1 MDVPTLRDA
10 DPERLFGAADAYAAL
25 AEAFSG
31 HADTWRTGVDGRVRH
46 SGWTGT
52 AADGAHRSL
61 SRTTGKLAAAHLELS
76 RIAPV
81 LREGA
86 EAFLSARSKLRAALA
101 YAAAHGFTVADDG
114 GVSWPAPTPAE
125 LHDPD
130 AADRSRQGG
139 DLRDRIADALTEA
152 AHADQVTAQRLRR
165 YTEDARTGAGLDPGT
180 AAMRLN
186 SAVVDALSPLGGGED
201 LVRAGLPGKDAPPTE
216 VNAWWKSLPPDEQQ
230 RLLQAYPAELGNRDG
245 LPTPARDQ
253 ANRINLDRLVTEL
266 SGRQDLSDW
275 DRKKL
280 EGFRAIQGRLAE
292 ERGKQPPAYLM
303 VIGDQ
308 GQGRAAIAYGNPDT
322 ADDVVAYVP
331 GLNTEVKNMAG
342 GDANRA
348 RDLWQAAHDTD
359 PSRSTASIAWLGYDT
374 PQVKGISP
382 DMFAVA
388 GDDRARQGGAAYQDF
403 LQGLRASHEGQPAH
417 LTALGHSYGSF
428 TVGQAAQRPGGI
440 PADDVI
446 LVGSPGTGAQQASQL
461 GVGAGHVWVGAA
473 EHDPVSQLPSHDEA
487 KGIGIGAGI
496 GGLLGG
502 PLGAVAGGFLGDKI
516 AGHNDPDELWFGQ
529 DPASREFGAHRFDV
543 ADGPLGFESHSDY
556 WNQGDGRDG
565 HSLRNMGLIV
575 SGHGD
580 RVSGQEYR

>member
-10 DPERLFGAADAYAAL
+10 DPNRLFTAADAYATL
-25 AEAFSG
+25 AAAFSG
-31 HADTWRTGVDGRVRH
+31 HADTWRSGVDGRVSA

-52 AADGAHRSL
+52 AADRGRQSL
-61 SRTTGKLAAAHLELS
+61 SRTTGKLTAAHLELA

-86 EAFLSARSKLRAALA
+86 EAFLLARSKLRAALA
-101 YAAAHGFTVADDG
+101 DADAHGFTVADDG
-114 GVSWPAPTPAE
+114 GVSWPPPGAAE
-125 LHDPD
+125 RHDPD
-130 AADRSRQGG
+130 APDRSRQGT

-152 AHADQVTAQRLRR
+152 AHADQVTAQRLRQ
-165 YTEDARTGAGLDPGT
+165 YTDDARTGAGLDPGT
-180 AAMRLN
+180 AATRLN
-186 SAVVDALSPLGGGED
+186 SAVLGALNPFGGPED
-201 LVRAGLPGKDAPPTE
+201 LVHAGMPGKDAPPTE
-216 VNAWWKSLPPDEQQ
+216 VNAWWKALPPDEQQ

-245 LPTPARDQ
+245 MPTPARDQ
-253 ANRINLDRLVTEL
+253 ANRINLDRMVADL
-266 SGRQDLSDW
+266 SSRQDLSDW
-275 DRKKL
+275 DKKKL
-280 EGFRAIQGRLAE
+280 EGFRAIQGRLRE
-292 ERGKQPPAYLM
+292 DQGKQPPAYLM

-331 GLNTEVKNMAG
+331 GLNTEVKNMGG

-348 RDLWQAAHDTD
+348 RDLWQAAHDLD

-374 PQVKGISP
+374 PQVKGLSP

-388 GDDRARQGGAAYQDF
+388 GEDRAKQGGEAYQGF
-403 LQGLRASHEGQPAH
+403 LQGLRASHEGEPAH

-473 EHDPVSQLPSHDEA
+473 EHDPVSHLPSHDEA

-496 GGLLGG
+496 GGVLAG
-502 PLGAVAGGFLGDKI
+502 PLGAVAGGFIGDKI
-516 AGHNDPDELWFGQ
+516 AGHGDPHELWFGQ
-529 DPASREFGAHRFDV
+529 DPASSEFGAHRFDV
-543 ADGPLGFESHSDY
+543 ADGPLGFDSHSDY

-565 HSLRNMGLIV
+565 HSLRNMALIV